1 MREHNNRALKELQAN
16 QRTKEFS
23 LCLCQRWTH
32 SPWMAQRQSSVTKSD
47 SSAVNSLL
55 TMERPA
61 EPPYWL
67 MLCQTHQR
75 SSMLR
80 VRLALVEML
89 LTWSPSMPKKDY
101 QLSSLVASL
110 MILNSNLSSITA
122 GSLISQS
129 LAVTQHKGLKR
140 TQRRHAVSS
149 SPPRLHQNQQLQLER
164 PILLNSTKMMRK
176 RRRTVK
182 LEPKISKT
190 SRNSQTF

>member
-1 MREHNNRALKELQAN
+1 MYR
-16 QRTKEFS
+16 
-23 LCLCQRWTH
+23 
-32 SPWMAQRQSSVTKSD
+32 
-47 SSAVNSLL
+47 
-55 TMERPA
+55 
-61 EPPYWL
+61 
-67 MLCQTHQR
+67 
-75 SSMLR
+75 LR

-89 LTWSPSMPKKDY
+89 LTWSPFMPNKDY
-101 QLSSLVASL
+101 QLLSLVASL

-190 SRNSQTF
+190 SRNSQTFQHRRTKEQEVSPKSLKIAWLKQESWIASQWYLRISWILRIPK